1 MGIITLGILI
11 GVLIAAMGI
20 LLVTTLI
27 VIKIAFLIVIG
38 LGILT
43 SLRILRRVRLPR
55 PRFDLPRLM
64 PVFAMLIFAS
74 MLSSFF
80 VTRERELILQ
90 DESGQIHSTGVSGM
104 ESNYSYH
111 DEAQNPLLKL
121 DGEKLSKAGIMLN
134 GVGLE
139 KWISKTVDTKRKR
152 ILEKLNIHSEN
163 SDTLREEQPKENSTP
178 IISPRIIACEP
189 CATKEKATDELKQKL
204 QEHLAREIQNSG
216 YSGSIDVSDPFRIL
230 GTKPQFEVSYK
241 EVAGEKYPVYVAK
254 IEIPLNSQYLEKF
267 MRQSN
272 QKQIQDRF
280 GFLLS
285 GSVLVIVGLG
295 IWRKFV

>member
-1 MGIITLGILI
+1 MAIITLGILI

-55 PRFDLPRLM
+55 PKFELPRLM

-74 MLSSFF
+74 MLSNFF
-80 VTRERELILQ
+80 VEREREFITY
-90 DESGQIHSTGVSGM
+90 DESGQNDRNGVSEL
-104 ESNYSYH
+104 ESNDSYH
-111 DEAQNPLLKL
+111 GEAQKPLLQL
-121 DGEKLSKAGIMLN
+121 DGEKLSKAGIMIN

-152 ILEKLNIHSEN
+152 ILEKLNIHSN
-163 SDTLREEQPKENSTP
+163 DSDTVPQRVSKENSTLV
-178 IISPRIIACEP
+178 IACEP
-189 CATKEKATDELKQKL
+189 CATKEKATDELRQKL
-204 QEHLAREIQNSG
+204 QEHMVREIHNSG
-216 YSGSIDVSDPFRIL
+216 YNGSIDVSDPFKIIGR
-230 GTKPQFEVSYK
+230 KPQFDVSYK

-254 IEIPLNSQYLEKF
+254 MEIPLNSHYLEKF

-285 GSVLVIVGLG
+285 GSVLLIVGLG